1 MLEAVVYATG
11 ALLRQTPDD
20 PPDSVQMWAL
30 PLPLPSPRIAELIGV
45 VSERTQLKECVRDDA
60 EHREDKREHNK
71 CEECV
76 HRPPFVARHCRESR
90 RRPSSGGSRSGAAET
105 TDSCGFPAMHNGAAP
120 DATDLGRVDDPCMR
134 KCYGV
139 VWREGTLPLASGKLE
154 LRTRGLRLE
163 GLAASRPTAREI
175 AYEGLVGVRVGSV
188 ADQIEGR
195 PTVILE
201 RRTGSPIM
209 IATVPQPSLVGE
221 IAERL
226 TALQLGPEATRRTA
240 SVLPLKKDA
249 HRAVRRLLEA
259 WPSVRS
265 RTDSRARPSRSLSH
279 VGGGG
284 VRVRVEARSGGP

>member
-1 MLEAVVYATG
+1 
-11 ALLRQTPDD
+11 
-20 PPDSVQMWAL
+20 
-30 PLPLPSPRIAELIGV
+30 
-45 VSERTQLKECVRDDA
+45 
-60 EHREDKREHNK
+60 
-71 CEECV
+71 
-76 HRPPFVARHCRESR
+76 
-90 RRPSSGGSRSGAAET
+90 
-105 TDSCGFPAMHNGAAP
+105 MHNGAAP
-120 DATDLGRVDDPCMR
+120 DATELGRVDDPCMR

-163 GLAASRPTAREI
+163 GLAASRPTAREV

-201 RRTGSPIM
+201 RRTGFPIT

-240 SVLPLKKDA
+240 FVLPLKKDA

-259 WPSVRS
+259 GPPFDPEQITGLDRHEVFLTSAEVVFVFES
-265 RTDSRARPSRSLSH
+265 KLGAEALEPLLAES
-279 VGGGG
+279 G
-284 VRVRVEARSGGP
+284 VWEAAEGWRDQLAGPPRLAEDVFSWTSGGTSSEADIG